1 MRPAVPSKRAPKR
14 ERLGPSL
21 RQMQA
26 YEELILTIYDS
37 KNILDKKDYFAVTWH
52 FESKV
57 DFVIQT
63 IIYCHTQY

>member
-1 MRPAVPSKRAPKR
+1 
-14 ERLGPSL
+14 
-21 RQMQA
+21 MQA
-26 YEELILTIYDS
+26 YEELILTIYDI